1 MPEFLLEIFSEEIP
15 ARMQARAADDLKRLV
30 LTGLEEAALAYDH
43 AEAHVTPRRLAVWVD
58 GLPHEQPHVRDER
71 RGPRAD
77 APDKAIE
84 GFLRSVDKTLDECER
99 RETPKGT
106 FLYAVLEREG
116 RPTASVLS
124 DVIRKAVDEMPW
136 PKTMRWGEGTFR
148 WVRPIHQV
156 MAIFDGSPLQGM
168 VDPEPHTRFVFT
180 GMTHGHRFLAPDAVP
195 VHSFAEYRAKLRDG
209 FVILDRE
216 ERKRIIVEQATALAD
231 MRQLRLRDDPAL
243 VDEVAGLVEWPVAL
257 IGRIDEVF
265 MDVPPEVL
273 TSAMRTHQRYFALL
287 RQDGSLA
294 PRFIVVANTQ
304 ARYDGQKVVAGN
316 ERVLRARLADA
327 KFFWDTDRRV
337 RLADRVPAL
346 RSIVFHAR
354 LGSVEDKLVR
364 LQSLAADLA
373 AYVPGAE
380 VAKVRSAALLCKA
393 DLTTGMVGEFPELQ
407 GVMGR
412 YYALEE
418 GEDPEVADAV
428 ADHYAP
434 QGPGDRCPNAPVSV
448 AVALAD
454 KVDTLV
460 GFFGIGEK
468 PTGSRDPYALR
479 RAGLGMIR
487 LIRENGLRIPLGAT
501 FRRAAAL
508 YDGVDVPFS
517 DAVFAELLD
526 FLGDRLKVHLRDE
539 GVRHDLISA
548 VFARRQAEIA
558 AQGATADLD
567 LVRLLAR
574 VGALAEFL
582 ETEDGGNLLTAYRR
596 AANIVRIESR
606 KDGRAYDEAPDPELL
621 RQDEERA
628 LGEALAAAGRAC
640 AERLAAEDFAEAMTA
655 LAGLRKP
662 VDGFFDHVT
671 VNTEDAELRANRL
684 ALLSAIVSTMNQV
697 ADFSRIEG

>member
-1 MPEFLLEIFSEEIP
+1 
-15 ARMQARAADDLKRLV
+15 V
-30 LTGLEEAALAYDH
+30 LPG
-43 AEAHVTPRRLAVWVD
+43 
-58 GLPHEQPHVRDER
+58 
-71 RGPRAD
+71 
-77 APDKAIE
+77 
-84 GFLRSVDKTLDECER
+84 
-99 RETPKGT
+99 
-106 FLYAVLEREG
+106 
-116 RPTASVLS
+116 
-124 DVIRKAVDEMPW
+124 VIRKAVDEMPW

-148 WVRPIHQV
+148 WVRPIHQI
-156 MAIFDGSPLQGM
+156 MAIFDGKPLQGM

-195 VHSFAEYRAKLRDG
+195 IRSFAEYRTRLRDG
-209 FVILDRE
+209 FVMLDRE
-216 ERKRIIVEQATALAD
+216 ERKRVIVEQATALAD
-231 MRQLRLRDDPAL
+231 MRQLRLRDDPTL

-287 RQDGSLA
+287 RPDGSLA

-327 KFFWDTDRRV
+327 KFFWDTDRKT

-354 LGSVEDKLVR
+354 LGSIEDKLVR
-364 LQSLAADLA
+364 LQSLAADLTA
-373 AYVPGAE
+373 HVPGAD

-418 GEDPEVADAV
+418 GEDAEVADAV

-434 QGPGDRCPNAPVSV
+434 QGPGDRCPTAPVSV
-448 AVALAD
+448 TVALAD
-454 KVDTLV
+454 KLDTLV

-479 RAGLGMIR
+479 RAGLGLIR

-517 DAVFAELLD
+517 DAVFEDLLD

-558 AQGATADLD
+558 AQGEKADLD

-574 VGALAEFL
+574 VGALEAFL

-606 KDGRAYDEAPDPELL
+606 KDGRAYDEAPDPALL
-621 RQDEERA
+621 HQDEERA
-628 LGEALAAAGRAC
+628 LGDALAAARQSC
-640 AERLAAEDFAEAMTA
+640 ADRLSAEDFAGAMTA

-671 VNTEDAELRANRL
+671 VNAEDAALRANRL